1 MLAGNLWVAILFAL
15 SFLSG
20 LQSMTVPDV
29 GNADDLDTIR
39 PMEYTTT

>member
-1 MLAGNLWVAILFAL
+1 MAIFFAL

-29 GNADDLDTIR
+29 GSVDDADSIGSMD
-39 PMEYTTT
+39 YVAS